1 MDWSGDR
8 RRRQTIN
15 RSGLMMRPTNRCKTA
30 LGADSIWLS
39 YFDPLSRSPA
49 LESDAD
55 SQPQKAAEGALRH
68 SNGRN
73 MNAPRVETP
82 RRLPIAALVAATMMC
97 PFPAVGHDVWSN
109 GAQVPAWIKKAC
121 CGPSEVHQLP
131 ADKVHALPDGYH
143 VDGLAT
149 VIPYSRV
156 LPSSDGAFWGFWNP
170 DALNPVVF
178 CFFAPTSRGV
188 T

>member
-1 MDWSGDR
+1 
-8 RRRQTIN
+8 
-15 RSGLMMRPTNRCKTA
+15 MMRPTNRCKTA
-30 LGADSIWLS
+30 PRADPIWFS
-39 YFDPLSRSPA
+39 YFDTLSRSPA
-49 LESDAD
+49 LGSHAD
-55 SQPQKAAEGALRH
+55 SQPLEAADGALRR

-73 MNAPRVETP
+73 MNTLRGEMPG
-82 RRLPIAALVAATMMC
+82 RLPIAALVAATIMC
-97 PFPAVGHDVWSN
+97 PFPAVGHDAWSN

-156 LPSSDGAFWGFWNP
+156 LPSPDGAFWGFWNP

-178 CFFAPTSRGV
+178 CFFAPTAKGV
-188 T
+188 I